1 MSTSTN
7 KPVLV
12 RQTKSIVVGGKVL
25 STEVLYERPKVEVKV
40 VTTPPPAIKK
50 PETPVTSPTSKDSRP
65 GFLEPLVSSP
75 KADAFRKAFL
85 EDMKK
90 REQEFYEWE
99 SRQPATYR
107 REIELLERRRE
118 KFNKKASWSGKDAA
132 EVDKIDK
139 EIEANQKMLAWLAKQ
154 EEDDWLGDE
163 DSE

>member
-1 MSTSTN
+1 MSC

-12 RQTKSIVVGGKVL
+12 RQTKSIVVGGKVI

-40 VTTPPPAIKK
+40 ITPPPAIKK
-50 PETPVTSPTSKDSRP
+50 PELQATSPLSNDKERP

-75 KADAFRKAFL
+75 KADAFRKAFY

-99 SRQPATYR
+99 SRQPGTYR
-107 REIELLERRRE
+107 REIENLERRRQ
-118 KFNKKASWSGKDAA
+118 KYNKKASWTGKDAA
-132 EVDKIDK
+132 EVEKIDK
-139 EIEANQKMLAWLAKQ
+139 EISANQKMIDWLEAQ
-154 EEDDWLGDE
+154 RNEDDWYSDE